1 MNTKKI
7 LFVLS
12 VLVFCSSCRVRYIE
26 VPIEKI
32 QTEYKTQHTSDTI
45 RLTDSVKVYQRADT
59 VYVEKIRLK
68 YQIKTQIDTIIQRDT
83 ITNTKI
89 IEIPTQRRT
98 KGYLFAFV
106 GTFLALLIGYTTY
119 RILRLIRHK

>member
-45 RLTDSVKVYQRADT
+45 QLTDSIKVYQKSDT

-68 YQIKTQIDTIIQRDT
+68 YRIKTQIDTIIQRDT

-89 IEIPTQRRT
+89 IEAPTQRRT
-98 KGYLFAFV
+98 KGYLFAIV
-106 GTFLALLIGYTTY
+106 GTFLALLVVYATY
-119 RILRLIRHK
+119 KISRLIRHK

>member
-1 MNTKKI
+1 MNRIKI

-45 RLTDSVKVYQRADT
+45 RLTDSVKVYQKSDT

-68 YQIKTQIDTIIQRDT
+68 YRIKTQIDTIIQRDT

-89 IEIPTQRRT
+89 IEAPTQRRT
-98 KGYLFAFV
+98 KGYLFAIV
-106 GTFLALLIGYTTY
+106 GTFLALLVVYATY
-119 RILRLIRHK
+119 KISRLIRHK